1 MNELQRIHYLD
12 AMGIDSYMPRR
23 VLPNAPLAQLCEPV
37 AVPVAAAGAAR
48 RPQPVAQGAA
58 ASPAPGA
65 ARPTAANDVMA
76 LLQERSTPP
85 VTPGAGQAVNAPPG
99 QVPSAPVTAA
109 AAANPAAA
117 TPAPASP
124 PVAAAKTAGPA
135 GANREQLA
143 AATTDTS
150 GVAPVGVARPR
161 FALSFW
167 RVGSE
172 LMIIDSRHPELALP
186 TESLLNNILFA
197 LGYTG
202 VTLPRA
208 EIFKWPMHENIAEAR
223 DEYAA
228 RDALGAMLAGKLELN
243 PVKYCLLLGEEACYY
258 ALPTEVVSHSGVD
271 PEVRPAEVFKAM
283 VGTSV
288 PLPELAVTAIVAP
301 GLSQMLQQPQL
312 KAVAWRAIQP
322 LRLTC

>member
-37 AVPVAAAGAAR
+37 AVRVAPSGAAR
-48 RPQPVAQGAA
+48 RPQAVAQESAV
-58 ASPAPGA
+58 SPAPGA

-76 LLQERSTPP
+76 LLQERSALPA
-85 VTPGAGQAVNAPPG
+85 TPGAGQTAPPG
-99 QVPSAPVTAA
+99 QVPSAPVAA
-109 AAANPAAA
+109 AASPAAA
-117 TPAPASP
+117 TPVTPSP

-167 RVGSE
+167 RVGNE

-186 TESLLNNILFA
+186 TESLLNNMLFA

-271 PEVRPAEVFKAM
+271 PEVRPAEVFRAM

-288 PLPELAVTAIVAP
+288 PLQELAVTAIVAP